1 MYNVFTVYVSIII
14 PSAASSGARQR
25 ERLVN
30 RFKEARVENVVGP
43 LRHLTIPGYQQQ

>member
-1 MYNVFTVYVSIII
+1 MYNAFTVHVSIII
-14 PSAASSGARQR
+14 PSAVSSGARQR

-43 LRHLTIPGYQQQ
+43 LGQ